1 MLGPWSEPFMQ
12 RALAELLIVGAIG
25 GVVGCWIV
33 FYELSYSA
41 ESLAHALFPGL
52 VLAALVGLPLLVGG
66 ALGVLVA
73 AAGVA
78 VVGRTPL
85 IGRDASV
92 AVVITTLFGLGVVLA
107 LSPASPPGLQ
117 GLLFGDLL
125 GVTRGDLIVSALLAV
140 TALAALLLL
149 YRPLL
154 AVGFDR
160 SSASAFGA
168 RPLLVDLALLALI
181 AAAILVGVGALGNL
195 LVVALLVGPAAGAR
209 LLTRRMAAM
218 MALAVSI
225 AWASGIGGLYLS
237 YYGELAAGASV
248 AAVIVGAYL
257 GALVL
262 RAIRGQVLQSSAMRD
277 CKT

>member
-12 RALAELLIVGAIG
+12 RALVELLIIGAIG

-73 AAGVA
+73 AAAVA
-78 VVGRTPL
+78 VFGRTPL
-85 IGRDASV
+85 IGRDAAV

-125 GVTRGDLIVSALLAV
+125 GVTRGDLVVSALLAV

-160 SSASAFGA
+160 GSASAFGA

-195 LVVALLVGPAAGAR
+195 LVVALLVGPAAVAR

-218 MALAVSI
+218 MALAVGI
-225 AWASGIGGLYLS
+225 AWASGTAGLYLS

-248 AAVIVGAYL
+248 AAVVVGAYL
-257 GALVL
+257 AALVL